1 MSQNPALPEEN
12 TEEIKTTRTRRTRK
26 TAKDAGEPPAEEK
39 KTVRRRKSVS
49 STAEDAP
56 LTGEGEE
63 KKVVMRLTCE
73 RELQD
78 WEYDAVYDYYDTET
92 VGALVDSIEEEDG
105 HYDPVWVVTFPFA
118 EEQDVMEQ
126 KLTDILDAHKEELL
140 SVYEA
145 IKDKE
150 DDYRGE

>member
-1 MSQNPALPEEN
+1 MEE
-12 TEEIKTTRTRRTRK
+12 TVIVIML
-26 TAKDAGEPPAEEK
+26 KDAEIGFLEK
-39 KTVRRRKSVS
+39 ELGAYSVS
-49 STAEDAP
+49 ENGELIFNIYA
-56 LTGEGEE
+56 EGEE
-63 KKVVMRLTCE
+63 KKVTMRLTCD

-118 EEQDVMEQ
+118 EEQDVMEE
-126 KLTDILDAHKEELL
+126 KLTAILGAHKEELL

-150 DDYRGE
+150 DDYREE

>member
-1 MSQNPALPEEN
+1 MEE
-12 TEEIKTTRTRRTRK
+12 TVIVIML
-26 TAKDAGEPPAEEK
+26 KDAETGFLEKELGAYSLSENGELIFNIYA
-39 KTVRRRKSVS
+39 
-49 STAEDAP
+49 
-56 LTGEGEE
+56 EGEE

-92 VGALVDSIEEEDG
+92 VGALVASIEEEDG

>member
-1 MSQNPALPEEN
+1 MEE
-12 TEEIKTTRTRRTRK
+12 TVIVIML
-26 TAKDAGEPPAEEK
+26 KDAETGFLEKELGAYSISENGELIFNIYA
-39 KTVRRRKSVS
+39 
-49 STAEDAP
+49 
-56 LTGEGEE
+56 EGEE

-92 VGALVDSIEEEDG
+92 VGAWVDSIEEEDG
-105 HYDPVWVVTFPFA
+105 HYDPVWVVTFPFT

>member
-1 MSQNPALPEEN
+1 MEE
-12 TEEIKTTRTRRTRK
+12 TVIVIML
-26 TAKDAGEPPAEEK
+26 KDAETGFLEKELGAYSISENGELIFNIYA
-39 KTVRRRKSVS
+39 
-49 STAEDAP
+49 
-56 LTGEGEE
+56 EGEE

>member
-1 MSQNPALPEEN
+1 MEE
-12 TEEIKTTRTRRTRK
+12 TVIVIML
-26 TAKDAGEPPAEEK
+26 KDAETGFLEKELGAYSISENGELIFNIYA
-39 KTVRRRKSVS
+39 
-49 STAEDAP
+49 
-56 LTGEGEE
+56 EGEE
-63 KKVVMRLTCE
+63 KKVVLRLTCE
-73 RELQD
+73 KELQD

-92 VGALVDSIEEEDG
+92 VGALVDSMEEEDG

-150 DDYRGE
+150 DDYREE

>member
-1 MSQNPALPEEN
+1 MEE
-12 TEEIKTTRTRRTRK
+12 TVIVIIL
-26 TAKDAGEPPAEEK
+26 KDAETGFLEKELGAYSISENGELIFNIYA
-39 KTVRRRKSVS
+39 
-49 STAEDAP
+49 
-56 LTGEGEE
+56 EGEE
-63 KKVVMRLTCE
+63 KKVVLRLTCE

-78 WEYDAVYDYYDTET
+78 WEYDAVYDYYDIET
-92 VGALVDSIEEEDG
+92 VGALVDSMEEEDG

-150 DDYRGE
+150 DDYREE

>member
-1 MSQNPALPEEN
+1 MEE
-12 TEEIKTTRTRRTRK
+12 TVIVIML
-26 TAKDAGEPPAEEK
+26 KDVETGFLEKELGAYSISENGELLFNIYA
-39 KTVRRRKSVS
+39 
-49 STAEDAP
+49 
-56 LTGEGEE
+56 EGEE
-63 KKVVMRLTCE
+63 TKVVMRLTCE

-92 VGALVDSIEEEDG
+92 VGALVDSMEEEDG
-105 HYDPVWVVTFPFA
+105 HYDPVWVVTFPFM
-118 EEQDVMEQ
+118 EEQDGMEQ
-126 KLTDILDAHKEELL
+126 KLTAILDAHKEELL

>member
-1 MSQNPALPEEN
+1 MEE
-12 TEEIKTTRTRRTRK
+12 TVIVIML
-26 TAKDAGEPPAEEK
+26 KDAETGFLEKELGAYSISENGELIFNIYA
-39 KTVRRRKSVS
+39 
-49 STAEDAP
+49 
-56 LTGEGEE
+56 EGEE

-92 VGALVDSIEEEDG
+92 VGALVASIEEEDG

>member
-1 MSQNPALPEEN
+1 MEE
-12 TEEIKTTRTRRTRK
+12 TVIVIML
-26 TAKDAGEPPAEEK
+26 KDAETGFLEK
-39 KTVRRRKSVS
+39 ELGAYSVS
-49 STAEDAP
+49 ENGELIFNIYA
-56 LTGEGEE
+56 EGEE
-63 KKVVMRLTCE
+63 KKVTMRLTCD

-118 EEQDVMEQ
+118 EKQDVMEE
-126 KLTDILDAHKEELL
+126 KLTAILGAHKEELL

-150 DDYRGE
+150 DDYCEE

>member
-1 MSQNPALPEEN
+1 MEE
-12 TEEIKTTRTRRTRK
+12 TVIVIML
-26 TAKDAGEPPAEEK
+26 KDAETGFLEKELGAYSISENGELIFNIYA
-39 KTVRRRKSVS
+39 
-49 STAEDAP
+49 
-56 LTGEGEE
+56 EGEE

-92 VGALVDSIEEEDG
+92 VGALVDSMEEEDG

-126 KLTDILDAHKEELL
+126 KLTDILDAHREELL

-150 DDYRGE
+150 DDYCGE

>member
-1 MSQNPALPEEN
+1 MEE
-12 TEEIKTTRTRRTRK
+12 TVIVIML
-26 TAKDAGEPPAEEK
+26 KDAETGFLEKELGAYSISENGELLFNIYA
-39 KTVRRRKSVS
+39 
-49 STAEDAP
+49 
-56 LTGEGEE
+56 EGEE
-63 KKVVMRLTCE
+63 TKVVMRLTCE

-92 VGALVDSIEEEDG
+92 VGALVDSMEEEDG
-105 HYDPVWVVTFPFA
+105 HYDPVWVVTFPFM
-118 EEQDVMEQ
+118 EEQDGMEQ
-126 KLTDILDAHKEELL
+126 KLTAILDAHKEELL

>member
-1 MSQNPALPEEN
+1 MEE
-12 TEEIKTTRTRRTRK
+12 TVIVIMLKDEETGFLEKELGAYSISEN
-26 TAKDAGEPPAEEK
+26 GELIFNIYA
-39 KTVRRRKSVS
+39 
-49 STAEDAP
+49 
-56 LTGEGEE
+56 EGEE
-63 KKVVMRLTCE
+63 KKVEMRLTCE

>member
-1 MSQNPALPEEN
+1 MEE
-12 TEEIKTTRTRRTRK
+12 TVIVIML
-26 TAKDAGEPPAEEK
+26 KDAETGFLEKELGAYSISENGELIFNIYA
-39 KTVRRRKSVS
+39 
-49 STAEDAP
+49 
-56 LTGEGEE
+56 EGEE
-63 KKVVMRLTCE
+63 KKVVLRLTCE

-92 VGALVDSIEEEDG
+92 VGALVDSMEEEDG

-118 EEQDVMEQ
+118 EEQDIMEQ
-126 KLTDILDAHKEELL
+126 KLTEILEAHKEELL

-150 DDYRGE
+150 DDYREE

>member
-1 MSQNPALPEEN
+1 MEE
-12 TEEIKTTRTRRTRK
+12 TVIVIML
-26 TAKDAGEPPAEEK
+26 KDAETGFLEKELGAYSISENGEMIFNIYA
-39 KTVRRRKSVS
+39 
-49 STAEDAP
+49 
-56 LTGEGEE
+56 EGEE

-92 VGALVDSIEEEDG
+92 VGTLVDSMEEEDG

-150 DDYRGE
+150 DDYCGE

>member
-1 MSQNPALPEEN
+1 MEETVIVIMLKDAETGFLEKELGAYSLPEN
-12 TEEIKTTRTRRTRK
+12 
-26 TAKDAGEPPAEEK
+26 GELLFNIYA
-39 KTVRRRKSVS
+39 
-49 STAEDAP
+49 
-56 LTGEGEE
+56 EGEE
-63 KKVVMRLTCE
+63 KRVVMRLGCE

-105 HYDPVWVVTFPFA
+105 HYDPVWVVTFPFS
-118 EEQDVMEQ
+118 EEQEKMEQ
-126 KLTDILDAHKEELL
+126 KLTEILAAHHEELL